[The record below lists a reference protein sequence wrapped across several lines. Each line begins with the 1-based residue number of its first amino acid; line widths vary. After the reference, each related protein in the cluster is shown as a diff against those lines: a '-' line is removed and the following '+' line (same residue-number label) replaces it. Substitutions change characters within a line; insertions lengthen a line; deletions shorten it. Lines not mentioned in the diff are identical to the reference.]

1 MLLIDEILRAHPSL
15 EPSFS
20 AFGFTRSPHLVSA
33 GGDEV
38 RAPVDEVRRTQRSPR
53 NEERE
58 EDLSE
63 SDLPFMFIQIRSNG
77 LELVRQDTCLF
88 MGGLESSPHTC

>member
-1 MLLIDEILRAHPSL
+1 MWHNPLPNQQVKYPQVMLLIDEILRAHPSL

-20 AFGFTRSPHLVSA
+20 AFGFIRSPHLVSA

-63 SDLPFMFIQIRSNG
+63 SDLPFMFIHSH
-77 LELVRQDTCLF
+77 
-88 MGGLESSPHTC
+88 ES